1 MDGVTNMYCFT
12 VLRLRVRSQ
21 VGKELAS
28 LVLASKALAPLF
40 SLPRL
45 PLPPPLSPLFS
56 SYVFCL
62 VFIFTYMCVHV

>member
-1 MDGVTNMYCFT
+1 MDGVIDMYSFT
-12 VLRLRVRSQ
+12 VLRLRVRGQ

-28 LVLASKALAPLF
+28 LALASKALAPLF
-40 SLPRL
+40 SLPLL

-62 VFIFTYMCVHV
+62 IFIFSYMCVHV